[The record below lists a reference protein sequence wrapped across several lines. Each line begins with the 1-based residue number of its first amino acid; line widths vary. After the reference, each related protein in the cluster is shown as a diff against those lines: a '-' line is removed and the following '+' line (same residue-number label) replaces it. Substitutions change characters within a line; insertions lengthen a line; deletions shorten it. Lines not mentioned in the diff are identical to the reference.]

1 MKAHAGQTPYPEE
14 LSRDLVY
21 VIYGVSRSERGFGY
35 QVAEA
40 MSKRGFTIFVIHPD
54 SDQIG
59 PWYTK
64 RHVTELH
71 PKPDVALLC
80 SPAGSSA
87 DILAEL
93 HEAGVKQVV
102 AWKDSIDDAGMAFA
116 RKHRIELWADCPLLH
131 VKGIG
136 FPHNL
141 HRGLHQL
148 FGSDN

>member
-1 MKAHAGQTPYPEE
+1 MKNRSGQDSYPEE

-21 VIYGVSRSERGFGY
+21 VIYGVSRSEKGFGY

-54 SDQIG
+54 SDRIG

-71 PKPDVALLC
+71 PRPDVALLC
-80 SPAGSSA
+80 SPAEASA
-87 DILAEL
+87 GILAEL

-102 AWKDSIDDAGMAFA
+102 AWKDSIDEAGVEFAKKQKMA
-116 RKHRIELWADCPLLH
+116 LWADCPLLH
-131 VKGIG
+131 VKGMG

-141 HRGLHQL
+141 HKGFKEL
-148 FGSDN
+148 FGSTF